1 MQQVENSAAL
11 DSVLSAHGNVILYF
25 WASWSEACRD
35 MDAVLEAI
43 QVEYGSMIHVVGVE
57 AEKVTDVSLKY
68 SVKAV
73 PLCVLVKGG
82 QVVEQVQG
90 MDAIELQDKL
100 RSVFL
105 QQSGSSGRVEEPVQ
119 TLDERLDAL
128 IQQSKVMLFMKGS
141 PDAPKCGF
149 SQKAVN
155 ALRESG
161 CNDFGSFDILEDQ
174 EVRQGLKEKSKW
186 PTYPQLYVNGEL
198 LGGCDIILEMFEDGS
213 LASEVA

>member
-1 MQQVENSAAL
+1 MENSAAL
-11 DSVLSAHGNVILYF
+11 ESVLSAHGNVILYF

-73 PLCVLVKGG
+73 PLCVLVRGG
-82 QVVEQVQG
+82 EVVDQVQG

-105 QQSGSSGRVEEPVQ
+105 QQPGSAGRVEEPVQ

-149 SQKAVN
+149 SQKAVH

-161 CNDFGSFDILEDQ
+161 CHDFGSFDILEDQ